1 MCSDVIYEIT
11 CLAAFFVPR
20 PKCLPARP
28 MCFPKCLPPRT
39 KRPCLTF
46 RPMLR
51 PARPTSLPLFFICPE
66 GLSLFCCA
74 ITHSGER
81 AKESA
86 IATTIETMI
95 NFCLIF
101 ILSLCTT
108 EFAGLCATTLSLG
121 QQKFQI
127 AISSGADFQIL
138 SITRQSGIGVV
149 VMSSK
154 PRQLAET
161 LRDQVV
167 QLETHSFAFGLYEMG
182 LKFQCR

>member
-1 MCSDVIYEIT
+1 MCCDIIYEIA
-11 CLAAFFVPR
+11 CLTAFFVPR

-28 MCFPKCLPPRT
+28 MCCPKCLPPRT

-51 PARPTSLPLFFICPE
+51 PARRTSLPLFFICPE

-74 ITHSGER
+74 IAHSGER
-81 AKESA
+81 AKERA

-101 ILSLCTT
+101 ILSLCTN
-108 EFAGLCATTLSLG
+108 EFARLCATTLSLE

-127 AISSGADFQIL
+127 AISLPEQI
-138 SITRQSGIGVV
+138 SNTFHYTTVRIAIV

-161 LRDQVV
+161 LRDQVA